1 MDNARHW
8 FHLERTQAQL
18 TVRLQDMSWSQPIE
32 FADINNCEQAIAQN
46 FPASHILRAKPALVV
61 IKPTSCAER
70 HVCCASLDSTTKPLT
85 WRNTALGTTLD
96 CGDGT
101 LEWGAHK

>member
-18 TVRLQDMSWSQPIE
+18 AVRLLDMSWSQPIE

-46 FPASHILRAKPALVV
+46 FPASHILRAKPAFGGDQTYFV
-61 IKPTSCAER
+61 R
-70 HVCCASLDSTTKPLT
+70 
-85 WRNTALGTTLD
+85 GTTRMLRKLGFHD
-96 CGDGT
+96 ETVDVAKHHTSYDIG
-101 LEWGAHK
+101 LR